1 MRISDWSSDVCSS
14 DLNVRTA
21 AMRYFDSQHD
31 RLGIDHIL
39 ASGALPPA
47 FPAVRIDGDAYWDGG
62 IYSNTPIEA
71 VLDDNPRRDS
81 LIFAVNVW
89 HAHGDE
95 PVNIAQV
102 MERQKDIQFA
112 SRAHRDRKSTRLNSS
127 H

>member
-14 DLNVRTA
+14 D
-21 AMRYFDSQHD
+21 
-31 RLGIDHIL
+31 
-39 ASGALPPA
+39 
-47 FPAVRIDGDAYWDGG
+47 
-62 IYSNTPIEA
+62 
-71 VLDDNPRRDS
+71 LDDNPRRDS

-112 SRAHRDRKSTRLNSS
+112 SRAHSHIARQQQIHHLRHIVRELAAQLPATARKSAENEALAGYGCHTTKIGRA
-127 H
+127 HV